1 MAPLLEIRG
10 LEVSFPGTRLPVTP
24 LRGASLEVG
33 RGEIV
38 GLVGESGAGKTLT
51 ALAVLGLVPSPGRIT
66 GGSIRLD
73 GRELLALGSEEL
85 RRIRGGEIGLVFQ
98 EPASALNP
106 VLPIGRQLAETV
118 RAHQGAADRG
128 QARAGALELLRLVA
142 FAEPERRFDAYAH
155 ELSGGQRQR
164 VMIALALAGGPRLLL
179 ADEPTAALD
188 LSLQA
193 EILDL
198 LRDLRDRL
206 DLGVVLISHD
216 LAVVEETCDRVVV
229 LYRGEVVESAPAEA
243 LFERPAHPYT
253 RALVGVMRAAGERPR
268 TRGPLPVVPGQPPSG
283 TERTTGCAFHP
294 RCAERLARCEHE
306 PPPWIAS
313 ASGGVRCHARR
324 PPSGAQS

>member
-1 MAPLLEIRG
+1 MAVLLEVRG
-10 LEVSFPGTRLPVTP
+10 LEVSFPGRGLPVTP

-51 ALAVLGLVPSPGRIT
+51 ALAVLGLVPSPGRIA

-73 GRELLALGSEEL
+73 GRELLGLDEESL
-85 RRIRGGEIGLVFQ
+85 RRIRGGEIGLIFQ

-106 VLPIGRQLAETV
+106 VLPIGRQLTETV
-118 RAHQGAADRG
+118 RAHGVAEWGAARS
-128 QARAGALELLRLVA
+128 RALELLRLVA
-142 FAEPERRFDAYAH
+142 FAEPERRFDAHAH
-155 ELSGGQRQR
+155 ELSGGERQR

-188 LSLQA
+188 LSRQA

-216 LAVVEETCDRVVV
+216 LAVIEETCDRVVV
-229 LYRGEVVESAPAEA
+229 LYRGEVVESAPAA
-243 LFERPAHPYT
+243 DLFDRPAHPYT
-253 RALVGVMRAAGERPR
+253 RALVAVMRAAVERPR
-268 TRGPLPVVPGQPPSG
+268 SRSPLPVVPGQPPSA
-283 TERTTGCAFHP
+283 TQRTNGCAFHP
-294 RCAERLARCEHE
+294 RCGERLARCEQE
-306 PPPWIAS
+306 PPPWIAYP
-313 ASGGVRCHARR
+313 AGGVRCHARLPR
-324 PPSGAQS
+324 SGAES